1 MLPGSTVTATCAFQ
15 IIPQP
20 EEDKLMQWAM
30 LSLTAVA
37 TVFCLWRR
45 WDLFNIDRAD
55 MAEGFPLKQGLK
67 RIMFPFIVAN
77 LLFFQVVILTD
88 GSENLSSRYL
98 YMFFPTFMGV
108 VSTIRAHRNYR
119 RRIAGKPLP
128 ADRNDLVTLKLLE

>member
-1 MLPGSTVTATCAFQ
+1 MIVTCAFQ

-37 TVFCLWRR
+37 TVFCLWKW
-45 WDLFNIDRAD
+45 WDLFNVDRAD

-67 RIMFPFIVAN
+67 RIMFPYILVN
-77 LLFFQVVILTD
+77 LLFFQVMILTY

-98 YMFFPTFMGV
+98 YIFFPTILGGFF
-108 VSTIRAHRNYR
+108 TIRAYRNYR

-128 ADRNDLVTLKLLE
+128 ADRNDLVTLKLRK